1 MDGKSTPKSSSA
13 GMAPRGRTQAASK
26 EDMVVVCTKPGG
38 KEALVQGKYTQ
49 AGNKAVMVEGKYT
62 QLENKA
68 AMVEGKYTQ
77 AGNRT
82 GMGAETIIEKP

>member
-1 MDGKSTPKSSSA
+1 MVV
-13 GMAPRGRTQAASK
+13 
-26 EDMVVVCTKPGG
+26 EVVVCTKPGG

-82 GMGAETIIEKP
+82 GMGAETIIEKAINTHTHPQPQNTPTQPWPS